1 MPDLDF
7 RVDGASPVP
16 YCTTPT
22 LGLKLCISNS
32 TEERI
37 QSVALNC
44 QVRIEAQRRRYGAG
58 EKERLFELFAEPER
72 WSQTLRSLL
81 WTHVGLNVHGFLGST
96 VVELPVTCTYDF
108 NVLSAKYLHAL
119 DGEDVPLLLL
129 FSGTIFFTDSEG
141 RLQIGMISWN
151 KEASYKLPVAVW
163 RSMMEMYYP
172 NTAWLALRRDVV
184 ERLELYKARR
194 GHMTWEQALESLLA
208 GEPAEAAG

>member
-1 MPDLDF
+1 MPDLEF
-7 RVDGASPVP
+7 RVDGAAPVA

-22 LGLKLCISNS
+22 LGFKLYISNS
-32 TEERI
+32 SEEAI

-58 EKERLFELFAEPER
+58 EKERLLELFGEPPR

-81 WTHVGLNVHGFLGST
+81 WTHVGVNVHGFVGST
-96 VVELPVTCTYDF
+96 VLELPVTCTYDF
-108 NVLSAKYLHAL
+108 NVLSAKYFHAL
-119 DGEDVPLLLL
+119 DGEDVPVLLL
-129 FSGTIFFTDSEG
+129 FSGTIFFTDSDG
-141 RLQIGMISWN
+141 QLQIQMISWN

-184 ERLELYKARR
+184 ERLELYKARS
-194 GHMTWEQALESLLA
+194 GLVTWEQTLESLLP
-208 GEPAEAAG
+208 GEPEKVAG